1 MWYAVLSRLKRVL
14 VVAIA
19 GACGKRGGCKRDDS
33 GYKSHCDLGR
43 HDHFSSGPKQIGI
56 ANWIRA
62 RRRLFLRFAL
72 SGMMAGS
79 RPAIIRCCSAC
90 RILSDLV
97 AVGTGPGARA
107 VVLHRAVPARSG
119 TSRRRNGG
127 ADGER
132 ERESQ
137 SDLAQHGHSPC
148 VEARSGF
155 YGLDRKTRR
164 LFPRSHSNR
173 VRSVQV
179 FVCSARCALHITVIC
194 PCDRSGERPDRPS
207 LT

>member
-1 MWYAVLSRLKRVL
+1 MWYAVLSRLERVL

-19 GACGKRGGCKRDDS
+19 GARGKRGGCKRDDS

-43 HDHFSSGPKQIGI
+43 HDHFSSCPKQIGI

-79 RPAIIRCCSAC
+79 WPAITRCCSAC
-90 RILSDLV
+90 CTLSDLV
-97 AVGTGPGARA
+97 AVGAGPSARA

-119 TSRRRNGG
+119 PGRRRNGG

-137 SDLAQHGHSPC
+137 SDLAQHGQSPC

-155 YGLDRKTRR
+155 YELDRETRR
-164 LFPRSHSNR
+164 LFPRSY
-173 VRSVQV
+173 
-179 FVCSARCALHITVIC
+179 
-194 PCDRSGERPDRPS
+194 
-207 LT
+207 